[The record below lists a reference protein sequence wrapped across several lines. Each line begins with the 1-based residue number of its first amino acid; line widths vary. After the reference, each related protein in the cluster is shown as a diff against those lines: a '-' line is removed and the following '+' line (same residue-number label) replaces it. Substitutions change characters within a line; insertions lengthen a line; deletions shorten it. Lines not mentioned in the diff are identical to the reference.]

1 MLQPNAQNP
10 TLWCQINELIQ
21 INKMGKILTVI
32 DPFFVMEV
40 GDTFEWS
47 ADDNMYIA
55 NHSEEFHK
63 TDDSDSEI
71 RSTYQSNFAISA
83 DYAKELIADGYL
95 EDTPNEPKKVFT
107 NVFDEINRLID
118 KYEDEKD
125 NLAEDMA
132 NMPECLKV
140 ERATVL
146 NNILSV
152 LDHLKELKK

>member
-1 MLQPNAQNP
+1 MAK
-10 TLWCQINELIQ
+10 T
-21 INKMGKILTVI
+21 LTVI

-47 ADDNMYIA
+47 EDDNMYVA
-55 NHSEEFHK
+55 NHAEEFHK
-63 TDDSDSEI
+63 SDDSDSEI
-71 RSTYQSNFAISA
+71 RSTYQSNFAVSV

-95 EDTPNEPKKVFT
+95 EETSNEPKKAFT

-118 KYEDEKD
+118 KYEGEKS
-125 NLAEDMA
+125 NLQEDMA

-146 NNILSV
+146 NNVLSV

>member
-1 MLQPNAQNP
+1 MNKVLHV
-10 TLWCQINELIQ
+10 IQ
-21 INKMGKILTVI
+21 
-32 DPFFVMEV
+32 PFFTVEV
-40 GDTFEWS
+40 GDTFEY
-47 ADDNMYIA
+47 DNNTDMYVA
-55 NHSEEFHK
+55 QRTEEFHK
-63 TDDSDSEI
+63 TDDSDSEL
-71 RSTYQSNFAISA
+71 RSVFNSNFAISA

-95 EDTPNEPKKVFT
+95 EETSNEPKKAFT

-125 NLAEDMA
+125 NLQEDMA

>member
-1 MLQPNAQNP
+1 MAK
-10 TLWCQINELIQ
+10 TLRVINS
-21 INKMGKILTVI
+21 
-32 DPFFVMEV
+32 FFVMEV
-40 GDTFEWS
+40 GDTFEF
-47 ADDNMYIA
+47 DNESGMYTA

-63 TDDSDSEI
+63 TDDSNSDL
-71 RSTYQSNFAISA
+71 RSLYESNFAISEE
-83 DYAKELIADGYL
+83 YAQELIEDGYL
-95 EDTPNEPKKVFT
+95 EEVTTDSKSKTFT
-107 NVFDEINRLID
+107 NVFDEINRLIE

-146 NNILSV
+146 NNVLSV

>member
-1 MLQPNAQNP
+1 MAK
-10 TLWCQINELIQ
+10 T
-21 INKMGKILTVI
+21 LTVI

-40 GDTFEWS
+40 DDTFEWNE
-47 ADDNMYIA
+47 DDNMYVA
-55 NHSEEFHK
+55 NHAEEFHK
-63 TDDSDSEI
+63 SDDSDSEI
-71 RSTYQSNFAISA
+71 RSTYQSNFAISV
-83 DYAKELIADGYL
+83 DYAKELITDGYL
-95 EDTPNEPKKVFT
+95 EETSNEPKKAFT

-125 NLAEDMA
+125 NLQEDMA

-146 NNILSV
+146 NNVLSV